1 MNELM
6 PGAEFDRISLCEVV
20 FGGKLGRRLQTG
32 PCHCYWNHGAM
43 ENGRG
48 SAAELLLPR
57 WRLDP
62 VAMMDR
68 FIVQPKFAGK
78 TYTGRN
84 QGRDSGRNQTFLF
97 QEVLLIL
104 DMYSVP
110 LLHLLHVKNRS
121 PSWIKLRIPYTVRF
135 ATVCNI
141 LHKQILHKQQKL
153 NMWHILH
160 IMHISRWYLYGYS
173 RLVQHS
179 CRELP
184 EPPWR
189 LANESRELV
198 FCGSDASIWSR

>member
-1 MNELM
+1 MVPWRMDGDQQLNFYYLDEGSIQW
-6 PGAEFDRISLCEVV
+6 PWWIDSL
-20 FGGKLGRRLQTG
+20 FS
-32 PCHCYWNHGAM
+32 P
-43 ENGRG
+43 
-48 SAAELLLPR
+48 SLP
-57 WRLDP
+57 
-62 VAMMDR
+62 
-68 FIVQPKFAGK
+68 K

-104 DMYSVP
+104 DMYSIP

-135 ATVCNI
+135 ATVCN
-141 LHKQILHKQQKL
+141 ILHKQQKL